1 MTKKR
6 IFFLFSLILLIIFF
20 FYLNL
25 KEPNNKKIKL
35 ENNLNDIS
43 NKNNSESYLNSSSL
57 NIIENVIYSSID
69 NSGNEFLIKSKI
81 GKIDISDS
89 NVIFLTDVIA
99 IINLTSSKKITIESK
114 FGKYNSS
121 SFDTTFSENVTINYL
136 DNNIIGDK
144 LDYYFKKN
152 LMIISG
158 NIIYKNLDNSL
169 KADLIELNTKTR
181 NINISMY
188 DKKNKINI
196 KNVNNKKISN

>member
-6 IFFLFSLILLIIFF
+6 IFFLISLILLIIFF